1 MLGKDT
7 AAAAERCINGPL
19 CKEWV
24 FIGFDGEDLLARG
37 WSGALITQMSPSRD
51 FGYRL
56 SETRLKITCREKFI
70 ALCVP
75 RLERKTYVRTHFTA
89 IYRLILGSWN

>member
-51 FGYRL
+51 FCIPALRNRSQDNL
-56 SETRLKITCREKFI
+56 SGKVYFSLRAAT
-70 ALCVP
+70 
-75 RLERKTYVRTHFTA
+75 
-89 IYRLILGSWN
+89 